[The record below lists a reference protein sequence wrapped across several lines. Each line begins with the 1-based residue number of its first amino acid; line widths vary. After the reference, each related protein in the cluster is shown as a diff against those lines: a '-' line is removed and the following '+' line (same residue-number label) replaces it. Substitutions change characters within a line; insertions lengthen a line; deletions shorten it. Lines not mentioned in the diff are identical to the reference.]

1 VAYRTDIGTRDRGG
15 AIAAVIAIHAGLAF
29 MVLHLSGKMDVPG
42 IESAMRVFDLTQP
55 PPPPPP
61 PPPQQQTQQPKP
73 KEKEGGSAPPNIRS
87 QATPV
92 EAPKR
97 IRLERT
103 AIGVTWAT
111 RNPLPLS
118 DNLAPADAPQTLAP
132 RSDESK
138 SASTAMASADAAG
151 TAAADRERRG
161 VR

>member
-1 VAYRTDIGTRDRGG
+1 MQRLAGIMLVGAAGFVLLTGCALRDPRTDYAYSRASD
-15 AIAAVIAIHAGLAF
+15 GLWGDTPF
-29 MVLHLSGKMDVPG
+29 ELIDWNFPTSLN
-42 IESAMRVFDLTQP
+42 QP
-55 PPPPPP
+55 P
-61 PPPQQQTQQPKP
+61 
-73 KEKEGGSAPPNIRS
+73 I
-87 QATPV
+87 

-118 DNLAPADAPQTLAP
+118 DNLAPYDAPTNAAAKADDGAVP
-132 RSDESK
+132 N
-138 SASTAMASADAAG
+138 SASTTTRTSTVG